1 MNPSSK
7 LNKLFWKIVSRY
19 YAVFLIL
26 VISFAFFGFF
36 ILYRDFYLLK
46 QSKPIVSLSK
56 LKVEEDKLSELLEEI
71 EEKELK
77 TENIEEKEYFNPFE
91 KNSPE
96 SEN

>member
-1 MNPSSK
+1 MNSSSK
-7 LNKLFWKIVSRY
+7 LNKLFWKTVSRY

-26 VISFAFFGFF
+26 VISFSFFGFF